1 MQLLCSMHQTEAN
14 KKATNLNQEIFGV
27 IGGKDD
33 MFLMQINDKE
43 LTFKKAYCF
52 SQAPIFGGRHKT
64 KILSEFDDF
73 LYFH

>member
-1 MQLLCSMHQTEAN
+1 
-14 KKATNLNQEIFGV
+14 
-27 IGGKDD
+27 

-52 SQAPIFGGRHKT
+52 SQAPIFGGGDRT